1 MFAVSGT
8 ALGLQWSRYRQ
19 SEQLYRNLHT
29 KSRDTASAGPGE
41 NSGGNRAFQKDF
53 SSLQAGSP
61 DTVAWITGED
71 TPIDYPV
78 VHTDNNEYY
87 LSHLYSGEENRY
99 GALFAD
105 CRNTVIYGHNMKN
118 DAMFGSLMG
127 YKEQAYYEEHPTMT
141 LYTPDGDYTIDLLSG
156 TLENGDREFVRFRFE
171 SEEDFTGY
179 IQSLQSRS
187 TFSSHGTAV
196 PGDRLVSLCTC
207 TYEQNNA
214 RYLVV
219 GRLLPVSEL
228 GARAEKRAVR
238 QQDSLQ

>member
-1 MFAVSGT
+1 M
-8 ALGLQWSRYRQ
+8 
-19 SEQLYRNLHT
+19 
-29 KSRDTASAGPGE
+29 
-41 NSGGNRAFQKDF
+41 
-53 SSLQAGSP
+53 
-61 DTVAWITGED
+61 AWITGED

-78 VHTDNNEYY
+78 MHTDNNEYY

-99 GALFAD
+99 GALFVD
-105 CRNTVIYGHNMKN
+105 CRNTGLFTDPNTVIYGHNMKN

-127 YKEQAYYEEHPTMT
+127 YKDQAYYEEHPTMT
-141 LYTPDGDYTIDLLSG
+141 LYTPDGDYTIELLSG
-156 TLENGDREFVRFRFE
+156 TLESGDREFVWFRFE

-219 GRLLPVSEL
+219 GRLLPVSES
-228 GARAEKRAVR
+228 GAQDEKRAVR
-238 QQDSLQ
+238 QRDSLQ

>member
-19 SEQLYRNLHT
+19 SEQLYRNLRT
-29 KSRDTASAGPGE
+29 ESRDTASAGSGE
-41 NSGGNRAFQKDF
+41 NMGGNCASQKDF

-78 VHTDNNEYY
+78 MHTDNNEYY

-105 CRNTVIYGHNMKN
+105 CPNTVIYGHNMKN

-141 LYTPDGDYTIDLLSG
+141 LYTPDGDYTIELLSG

-219 GRLLPVSEL
+219 GRLLPVSES
-228 GARAEKRAVR
+228 GARDEKRAVR